1 MARKRFLLDY
11 YPVPTILKLA
21 QAHSVLN
28 CHNNHRRAYDR
39 GDLKAA
45 QEFQSKTVGVI
56 DTFSSYPGLS
66 IQKDILALTGV
77 EYGPM
82 RLPQVGLTGAQRAE
96 LAEVLKGK
104 GMNITSAV

>member
-1 MARKRFLLDY
+1 MAQ
-11 YPVPTILKLA
+11 T
-21 QAHSVLN
+21 HSVLN
-28 CHNNHRRAYDR
+28 IHRRAYDR

-56 DTFSSYPGLS
+56 NTFSSYPGLS

-104 GMNITSAV
+104 GVNITAAAAV